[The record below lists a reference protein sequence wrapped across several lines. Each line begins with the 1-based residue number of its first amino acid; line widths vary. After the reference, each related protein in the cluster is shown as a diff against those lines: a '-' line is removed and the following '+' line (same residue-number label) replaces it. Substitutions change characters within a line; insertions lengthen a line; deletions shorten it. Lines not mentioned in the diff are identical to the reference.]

1 MKRRRAAA
9 ALAAVILLIAALA
22 LAGCNTGDFGRVF
35 FHPAG
40 LGGNGTPA
48 FAIVGDARGKELLTY
63 EIVPESGYV
72 LIPTE
77 SLPLLDP
84 IHGIP
89 IAGSPIANLLE
100 PDLRTLV
107 DNGYVIVQHDNGA
120 LGIQSI
126 DITINYDGMADF
138 PQYPINLPETPLP
151 KTGPVS
157 LTAMGTMVDNTGTG
171 EYLYVVDGGQ
181 VSGYTIDPHTASL
194 NPIPGLP
201 SGFGTMTT
209 PVALVITAT
218 DQLVIAE
225 PNQLHVLTIDTNT
238 GSLSENVPP
247 LPISI
252 PADGG
257 IAITPDAHFIYT
269 VSTATDQIQG
279 YSLDTGGVLTPLPIS
294 PITTDSGPV
303 QILIDPTG
311 SMLYS
316 LNAEGH
322 TVTGYAITP
331 DSGALTP
338 VAQPFPTLGK
348 IGGGAIDPSARFLYL
363 TDCDHGT
370 IEELGINRDGT
381 LVGPETTT
389 PRHGNA
395 CGPVIVMQKYCHD
408 LHRAC

>member
-1 MKRRRAAA
+1 MRRRRTRA
-9 ALAAVILLIAALA
+9 ALAAVVLLSSALA
-22 LAGCNTGDFGRVF
+22 LAGCGSGAFERLF

-40 LGGNGTPA
+40 LGGAGTPA
-48 FAIVGDARGKELLTY
+48 FAIVGDAQAKELLTY

-72 LIPTE
+72 MIPTE
-77 SLPLLDP
+77 NLPLLDP
-84 IHGIP
+84 LNGIP
-89 IAGSPIANLLE
+89 IAGSPIANLIE

-120 LGIQSI
+120 LGIQTI

-138 PQYPINLPETPLP
+138 PQYPINLPEAPLP
-151 KTGPVS
+151 KLGPVS
-157 LTAMGTMVDNTGTG
+157 LTAMGTMVDNTGAG
-171 EYLYVVDGGQ
+171 EFLYAVDGGE
-181 VSGYTIDPHTASL
+181 VSGYTIDPHTAAL
-194 NPIPGLP
+194 TPIAGLP
-201 SGFGTMTT
+201 SDFGTMTT
-209 PVALVITAT
+209 PIALVITTT

-225 PNQLHVLTIDTNT
+225 PNQLHVLTIDTHT

-279 YSLDTGGVLTPLPIS
+279 YSLDAGGVLTPLPIS
-294 PITTDSGPV
+294 PITTDGGPV

-311 SMLYS
+311 TILYS
-316 LNAEGH
+316 LNADGH
-322 TVTGYAITP
+322 TVTGYTIAP
-331 DSGALTP
+331 DTGALTP

-370 IEELGINRDGT
+370 IEEFGINADGT
-381 LVGPETTT
+381 LMGPETTQ
-389 PRHGNA
+389 PPGAKA
-395 CGPVIVMQKYCHD
+395 CGPVILMQKYCHD